1 MHIKQIMTAKVATCR
16 PESDLASVA
25 KLMWDND
32 CGFVPVIDTAG
43 RVLGVLTDRDI
54 CIASATRRL
63 LPEQIKAI
71 DAMTRAVQT
80 CLADDSIETVLAAM
94 KQYRVRRLPI
104 VGTDGTLK
112 GVVSMNDIV
121 MAADKRQGPE
131 AGAIVSALA
140 GICAHRPPKSVAAA

>member
-1 MHIKQIMTAKVATCR
+1 MHIKQIMTGKVATCR

-32 CGFVPVIDTAG
+32 CGFVPIIDTAG
-43 RVLGVLTDRDI
+43 TVLGVLTDRDI
-54 CIASATRRL
+54 CIAAATRRL

-80 CLADDSIETVLAAM
+80 CLADDSIEAVLATM
-94 KQYRVRRLPI
+94 KQFRVRRLPV
-104 VGTDGTLK
+104 VGADGTLK

-121 MAADKRQGPE
+121 MAADKRQGPD
-131 AGAIVSALA
+131 ARAIVSTLA
-140 GICAHRPPKSVAAA
+140 GICAHRPPRTAAA